1 MKYIQ
6 YGIKERFL
14 QQIRSGKK
22 QHEYR
27 LAKHTDIHVGDVL
40 VLISNQD
47 ESNYI
52 KVVINHIDHYNNWED
67 ALSEFWQKDFEGLY
81 DSFDDLLKEC
91 KSFNS
96 REDVEKYGINV
107 FEIKHY
113 SKSFKNSSFL
123 LDTNVIIER
132 ESSNNVSS
140 EVAYVYKWID
150 KIGGKRVV
158 HPLSKEEL
166 SKHRDEN
173 VRNVMLTKLGAYE
186 ELVPSVEDSALFRHV
201 CSTSEDPNT
210 EIDHKILLQVFN
222 GTADYLI
229 TSDRGILRKAKQLY
243 IDDCV
248 LSPNEFLVRI
258 EKEYPSLI
266 EYNVLSVKL
275 VKVGSLRI
283 DDPFFNTL
291 RKDYGEVEFNEW
303 LRKKNREEAYVFI
316 NNDGLQG
323 FLYLKIEGPDEPYD
337 DFEPVLL
344 PAKRLKV
351 GTFKTNSLGFR
362 LGERFLKII
371 FDNALENKVDEIYVT
386 MFENNRDEVK
396 ALRDL
401 MEQWGFVKKGI
412 KKSTGEIYLVKDMKN
427 YDQSKCPK
435 FNYPLQK
442 NNKRVM
448 FLPIKSQYHTKLFPD
463 LYLKNEDM
471 HLYDE
476 EACRYA
482 IEKIYVCAYFMEIQ
496 CKKGD
501 LVCIYRMGDYNP
513 KYTSVVSGI
522 GIVQD
527 VLYPPSEEEFISE
540 CQNKSVFSK
549 EELKEFYASGRYRS
563 IIKILF
569 LKGLKKKVILDSLY
583 RNGILS
589 ADTGARINTFIP
601 KEKFDILK
609 DIGGLNE

>member
-6 YGIKERFL
+6 YKIKERFL
-14 QQIRSGKK
+14 QQICSGKK
-22 QHEYR
+22 RHEYR
-27 LAKHTDIHVGDVL
+27 LAKYNIHAGDVL

-47 ESNYI
+47 ESHYI
-52 KVVINHIDHYNNWED
+52 KVVINHIDHFANWES
-67 ALSEFWQKDFEGLY
+67 ALAGFWQKDFEDLY

-91 KSFNS
+91 KRFYS
-96 REDVEKYGINV
+96 EEEVEKYGINV
-107 FEIKHY
+107 FEIKPY

-132 ESSNNVSS
+132 ESSNDVSS
-140 EVAYVYKWID
+140 EVAHVYKWID
-150 KIGGKRVV
+150 KIEGKRVV

-166 SKHRDEN
+166 GKHRDEN
-173 VRNVMLTKLGAYE
+173 VRNVMLTKLESYE
-186 ELVPSVEDSALFRHV
+186 ELVPSEEDSDVFRRV
-201 CSTSEDPNT
+201 CLSSEDPNT
-210 EIDHKILLQVFN
+210 VIDHEILLQVFN

-258 EKEYPSLI
+258 EKEYPNLI

-275 VKVGSLRI
+275 VKIGSLKI
-283 DDPFFNTL
+283 DDPFFDSL
-291 RKDYGEVEFNEW
+291 RADYGEIKFNDW
-303 LRKKNREEAYVFI
+303 LRKKNGEKAYVFI
-316 NNDGLQG
+316 NNEGLQG
-323 FLYLKIEGPDEPYD
+323 FLYLKIEGPDESYD
-337 DFEPVLL
+337 DFDPVLL

-351 GTFKTNSLGFR
+351 GTFKINPLGLR

-386 MFENNRDEVK
+386 MFENKRDEVK
-396 ALRDL
+396 VLRGL

-412 KKSTGEIYLVKDMKN
+412 RTTTGEIYLVKDMRN
-427 YDQSKCPK
+427 YDFSKSPK
-435 FNYPLQK
+435 FNYPLQAD
-442 NNKRVM
+442 NKRIM
-448 FLPIKSQYHTKLFPD
+448 FLPILSKYHTKLFPD

-471 HLYDE
+471 HLYDD

-482 IEKIYVCAYFMEIQ
+482 IEKTYVCAYYNEIQ
-496 CKKGD
+496 CKPGD
-501 LVCIYRMGDYNP
+501 LVCIYRMGDYNA

-527 VLYPPSEEEFISE
+527 VLYPPSEEKFIFE
-540 CQNKSVFSK
+540 CKNKSVFSE
-549 EELKEFYASGRYRS
+549 EELREFYASGKYRS

-583 RNGILS
+583 RNGILPS
-589 ADTGARINTFIP
+589 GVGARINIFIP
-601 KEKFDILK
+601 TEKFDTLK

>member
-1 MKYIQ
+1 MKYFPYKI
-6 YGIKERFL
+6 RPHFL
-14 QQIRSGKK
+14 PLIRNGVKT
-22 QHEYR
+22 HEDR
-27 LAKHTDIHVGDVL
+27 LATNDIRVGDVL

-47 ESNYI
+47 SSDYE
-52 KVVINHIDHYNNWED
+52 KVIVKKIEHFTNWEE
-67 ALSEFWQKDFEGLY
+67 ALYNTWENDFRGTFTSLE
-81 DSFDDLLKEC
+81 DIMKEC
-91 KSFNS
+91 RRFYSK
-96 REDVEKYGINV
+96 EDTDKYGINV
-107 FEIKHY
+107 YEIAPF
-113 SKSFKNSSFL
+113 SKQFRNSSYL

-132 ESSNNVSS
+132 ESSNDVSS

-166 SKHRDEN
+166 SRHGNEN

-186 ELVPSVEDSALFRHV
+186 ELVPSAEDSALFRHI

-291 RKDYGEVEFNEW
+291 RDDYGEVKFNEW

-344 PAKRLKV
+344 PAKRLKI

-427 YDQSKCPK
+427 YNYSKDPK
-435 FNYPLQK
+435 FNYPLRINDPK
-442 NNKRVM
+442 IM
-448 FLPIKSQYHTKLFPD
+448 FLPIYSKYHTRLFPD
-463 LYLKNEDM
+463 LLLKNEDM

-476 EACRYA
+476 EACGYA
-482 IEKIYVCAYFMEIQ
+482 IEKIYVCNPPKIN
-496 CKKGD
+496 CKPGD
-501 LVCIYRMGDYNP
+501 LVCIYRMGDYNA
-513 KYTSVVSGI
+513 KYTSVISGI
-522 GIVQD
+522 GIVQEI
-527 VLYPPSEEEFISE
+527 VYPQTIDEFLKE
-540 CQNKSVFSK
+540 CKNKSVFS
-549 EELKEFYASGRYRS
+549 EVELKDFFDSGKYRTV
-563 IIKILF
+563 IKILF
-569 LKGLKKKVILDSLY
+569 LEGLNKKVNYDLLKKNEIL
-583 RNGILS
+583 LS
-589 ADTGARINTFIP
+589 DDAPQVNHFITMDRYMTLR
-601 KEKFDILK
+601 K
-609 DIGGLNE
+609 IGGLDN

>member
-1 MKYIQ
+1 MKYFPYKI
-6 YGIKERFL
+6 RPHFL
-14 QQIRSGKK
+14 PLIRNGVKT
-22 QHEYR
+22 HEDR
-27 LAKHTDIHVGDVL
+27 LATNDIRVGDVL

-47 ESNYI
+47 SSDYE
-52 KVVINHIDHYNNWED
+52 KVIVKKIEHFTNWEE
-67 ALSEFWQKDFEGLY
+67 ALYNTWENDFRGTFTSLEDIMNECRRFY
-81 DSFDDLLKEC
+81 SKE
-91 KSFNS
+91 
-96 REDVEKYGINV
+96 DTDKYGINV
-107 FEIKHY
+107 YEIAPF
-113 SKSFKNSSFL
+113 SKQFRNSSYL

-132 ESSNNVSS
+132 ESSNDVSS

-166 SKHRDEN
+166 SRHGNEN

-186 ELVPSVEDSALFRHV
+186 ELVPSAEDSALFRHI

-291 RKDYGEVEFNEW
+291 RDDYGEVKFNEW

-344 PAKRLKV
+344 PAKRLKI

-427 YDQSKCPK
+427 YNYSKDPK
-435 FNYPLQK
+435 FNYPLRINDPK
-442 NNKRVM
+442 IM
-448 FLPIKSQYHTKLFPD
+448 FLPIYSKYHTRLFPD
-463 LYLKNEDM
+463 LLLKNEDM

-476 EACRYA
+476 EACGYA
-482 IEKIYVCAYFMEIQ
+482 IEKIYVCNPPKIN
-496 CKKGD
+496 CKPGD
-501 LVCIYRMGDYNP
+501 LVCIYRMGDYNA
-513 KYTSVVSGI
+513 KYTSVISGI
-522 GIVQD
+522 GIVQEI
-527 VLYPPSEEEFISE
+527 VYPQTIDEFLKE
-540 CQNKSVFSK
+540 CKNKSVFS
-549 EELKEFYASGRYRS
+549 EVELKDFFDSGKYRTV
-563 IIKILF
+563 IKILF
-569 LKGLKKKVILDSLY
+569 LEGLNKKVNYDLLKKNEIL
-583 RNGILS
+583 LS
-589 ADTGARINTFIP
+589 DDAPQVNHFITMDRYMTLR
-601 KEKFDILK
+601 K
-609 DIGGLNE
+609 IGGLDN

>member
-1 MKYIQ
+1 MKYFPYKI
-6 YGIKERFL
+6 RPHFL
-14 QQIRSGKK
+14 PLIRNGVKT
-22 QHEYR
+22 HEYR
-27 LAKHTDIHVGDVL
+27 LATNDIRVGDVL

-47 ESNYI
+47 SSDYE
-52 KVVINHIDHYNNWED
+52 KVIVKKIEHFTNWEE
-67 ALSEFWQKDFEGLY
+67 ALYNTWENDFRGTFTSLE
-81 DSFDDLLKEC
+81 DIMKEC
-91 KSFNS
+91 RRFYSK
-96 REDVEKYGINV
+96 EDTDKYGINV
-107 FEIKHY
+107 YEIAPF
-113 SKSFKNSSFL
+113 SKQFRNSSYL

-132 ESSNNVSS
+132 ESSNDVSS

-166 SKHRDEN
+166 SRHGNEN

-186 ELVPSVEDSALFRHV
+186 ELVPSAEDSALFRHI

-291 RKDYGEVEFNEW
+291 RDDYGEVKFNEW

-344 PAKRLKV
+344 PAKRLKI

-427 YDQSKCPK
+427 YNYSKDPK
-435 FNYPLQK
+435 FNYPLRINDPK
-442 NNKRVM
+442 IM
-448 FLPIKSQYHTKLFPD
+448 FLPIYSKYHTRLFPD
-463 LYLKNEDM
+463 LLLKNEDM

-476 EACRYA
+476 EACGYA
-482 IEKIYVCAYFMEIQ
+482 IEKIYVCNPPKIN
-496 CKKGD
+496 CKPGD
-501 LVCIYRMGDYNP
+501 LVCIYRMGDYNA
-513 KYTSVVSGI
+513 KYTSVISGI
-522 GIVQD
+522 GIVQEI
-527 VLYPPSEEEFISE
+527 VYPQTIDEFLKE
-540 CQNKSVFSK
+540 CKNKSVFS
-549 EELKEFYASGRYRS
+549 EVELKDFFDSGKYRTV
-563 IIKILF
+563 IKILF
-569 LKGLKKKVILDSLY
+569 LEGLNKKVNYDLLKKNEIL
-583 RNGILS
+583 LS
-589 ADTGARINTFIP
+589 DDAPQVNHFITMDRYMTLR
-601 KEKFDILK
+601 K
-609 DIGGLNE
+609 IGGLDN